1 MAKKKV
7 TAIVE
12 ELLADFLAEEGLELY
27 HCEFAKEGGDWFL
40 KVFIDYAPEDTTPAA
55 EDTTPAAEAGA
66 AEADAAQA
74 EETAPRYIGTDE
86 CEKVSRYL
94 SEQLDS
100 SDPIEQNYY
109 LMVSSPGMDRP
120 LLKPSHWRRYVGEKI
135 EIRLYRGKDGT
146 KNITG
151 TLDAYEE
158 PGKANENEGKAN
170 ENEGNANETAGTAQ
184 ARITVTDEKG
194 KVWTLEESE
203 IAKANLAVVF

>member
-40 KVFIDYAPEDTTPAA
+40 KVFIDYAPEAAAPAA
-55 EDTTPAAEAGA
+55 GNGVPA
-66 AEADAAQA
+66 AEADATQA

-158 PGKANENEGKAN
+158 PGKANENEG
-170 ENEGNANETAGTAQ
+170 NADEAAGSAQ

>member
-7 TAIVE
+7 TAVVE

-40 KVFIDYAPEDTTPAA
+40 KVFIDYAPEATTPAA
-55 EDTTPAAEAGA
+55 KAGA

-158 PGKANENEGKAN
+158 PDKAN
-170 ENEGNANETAGTAQ
+170 ENEGNANEAADTAQ